1 MKAWFIFHE
10 KLVKKIAICLVIV
23 FVVSFFALLFVDMI
37 KPNVGQKLT
46 VDGNTYVVTKSP
58 LFGDGECTLLKSE
71 NEKIEVPNKINFG
84 SRNCTVKYFYYKCVS
99 EKSVVF
105 PENFDGFAYY
115 DKDNKLVTSSE
126 IYTKLNIKEITVSK
140 DNKKYDSRDN
150 CNCIIETSTNTL
162 LLSATTNVH
171 IPDGVTRVKEK
182 ALHKYL
188 IDGGV
193 SKLVLPESL
202 KVLDAYSFGDYLIND
217 VTDLAKGN
225 LNYIDLGNVEHIGEY
240 AFYSSTFS
248 HDEPVTI
255 ILPNTIKEIHSTA
268 FIHTGTFA
276 TKDAHNIVNAYYKGS
291 KDDFSNINITSGNQ
305 LKFSA
310 YDYVTIYYYS
320 NEKVE
325 DTNNKYWHYDSNNEI
340 AIWE

>member
-10 KLVKKIAICLVIV
+10 KLVKKIAIVLVIV

-37 KPNVGQKLT
+37 KPNAGQKLI

-71 NEKIEVPNKINFG
+71 NKKIEVPNKIDFG
-84 SRNCTVKYFYYKCVS
+84 SRNCTVKYFLDDSVS
-99 EKSVVF
+99 DKSVVF
-105 PENFDGFAYY
+105 PENFVGFAYY
-115 DKDNKLVTSSE
+115 KNDE
-126 IYTKLNIKEITVSK
+126 IITTEEIFTKLNIKEITVSK

-162 LLSATTNVH
+162 LLSANTNVH
-171 IPDGVTRVKEK
+171 IPYGVTRVKEK

-193 SKLVLPESL
+193 SELFLPESL
-202 KVLDAYSFGDYLIND
+202 KVLEAYSFGDYLIND

-225 LNYIDLGNVEHIGEY
+225 LNYIDLGFVENIGEY

-276 TKDAHNIVNAYYKGS
+276 TNDSHNIVNVYYKGS
-291 KDDFSNINITSGNQ
+291 KDEFSNIDITSGNQ

-310 YDYVTIYYYS
+310 YDDVTIYYYS
-320 NEKVE
+320 SEKIV
-325 DTNNKYWHYDSNNEI
+325 DSNNKYWHYDSNNEI
-340 AIWE
+340 TIWE